1 MKGISIPPQV
11 PMFFLELYISHLK
24 WLHWFCKLF
33 TLLLIVLLSV
43 FVSFDETYGPKLPKK
58 YIYVS
63 CREVKGNFTIR
74 ALLLLLL
81 LLLLLWL
88 LLLLLLCLI
97 PFLYLKVK
105 IIGVKISKHKS
116 CPEYKTHVNK
126 PTKKCLQKC

>member
-81 LLLLLWL
+81 LLLL
-88 LLLLLLCLI
+88 CLI

-126 PTKKCLQKC
+126 PTKKMLTKMLSPYVQF